1 MTRMI
6 ASRALAGLLALAS
19 CVVAPAMAA
28 RAQALS
34 APQEEAVRAIVRDF
48 ILRNPEILV
57 DALNALEE
65 KQKAEA
71 ATGQAAALRQK
82 RADLLQDPAS
92 PAIGPA
98 NADVVLVQ
106 FFDYRCPYCKQVAEP
121 VIELAR
127 ADPRLRVVF
136 KELPILGPDSVV
148 ASRAALAAA
157 IQGQYQ
163 KFHLALMARRG
174 PLDEASVL
182 ALARENGLDQ
192 ARLRADMARPEV
204 TAQIERNRTLARD
217 LGIRGT
223 PAFVVGDEIVPGAID
238 IDTMRRLVARAR
250 GR

>member
-1 MTRMI
+1 MRRI
-6 ASRALAGLLALAS
+6 LSARGLALAL
-19 CVVAPAMAA
+19 CVAIPAIP
-28 RAQALS
+28 AQAQVLS
-34 APQEEAVRAIVRDF
+34 APQEDAVRAIVRDF

-57 DALNALEE
+57 EALNALEE

-71 ATGQAAALRQK
+71 ASGQVEALRRL
-82 RADLLQDPAS
+82 RADLLQDPGS

-98 NADVVLVQ
+98 NADAVLVQ

-121 VIELAR
+121 VVALAR

-157 IQGQYQ
+157 MQGHYQ

-182 ALARENGLDQ
+182 ALAKEIGLDQ
-192 ARLRADMARPEV
+192 ARLRADMAKPEV
-204 TAQIERNRTLARD
+204 MAQVERNRALARD

-223 PAFVVGDEIVPGAID
+223 PAFVIGDEIVPGAID
-238 IDTMRRLVARAR
+238 IDTMRQLVARAR